1 MSPASAAHI
10 ASLES
15 RRDTR
20 PYGDPG
26 GPDLVDPTT
35 ADIPQR
41 DGLTDRASMHWC
53 HGHGTGTRDSLWI
66 TGGRAPDS
74 SQPAGELAR

>member
-1 MSPASAAHI
+1 MSPASAAHM

-20 PYGDPG
+20 PYGDPD

-35 ADIPQR
+35 GDIPQR
-41 DGLTDRASMHWC
+41 DGLTDRASTLDTS
-53 HGHGTGTRDSLWI
+53 GSG
-66 TGGRAPDS
+66 P
-74 SQPAGELAR
+74 